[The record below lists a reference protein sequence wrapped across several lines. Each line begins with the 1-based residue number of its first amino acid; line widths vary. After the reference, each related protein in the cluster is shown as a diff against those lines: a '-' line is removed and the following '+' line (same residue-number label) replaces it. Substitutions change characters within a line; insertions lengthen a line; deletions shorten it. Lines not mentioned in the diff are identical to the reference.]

1 MSALSRVELSRFLP
15 HGESM
20 CLLSSVEYWD
30 EFSIVCES
38 TTHREP
44 HNPLFKNGKL
54 DSICGVEYAA
64 QAIAVHIGLTKFSTH
79 SKGPPG
85 FLGGI
90 RNLKVEVGRLDQ
102 FPGNLVIRATLLLGQ
117 QTSFMY
123 TFSMT
128 SETVLLLAGRASIF
142 ITEGQP

>member
-30 EFSIVCES
+30 ESSIVCES

-64 QAIAVHIGLTKFSTH
+64 QAMAVHTGLTTFPTLL
-79 SKGPPG
+79 KGPLG

-90 RNLKVEVGRLDQ
+90 RDLKMAVSRLDQ
-102 FPGNLVIRATLLLGQ
+102 CPGNLVVRATLLLGQ
-117 QTSFMY
+117 QTRFMY
-123 TFSMT
+123 AFSMT

-142 ITEGQP
+142 LTEGQA